1 MNPLEESE
9 RIALGQIDEVLKYQ
23 ADREQIMIILRR
35 VALEGMD
42 STLNALTQHP
52 ELPASKR
59 PVL

>member
-42 STLNALTQHP
+42 STLNSLTQHP